1 MANVG
6 IKIAAVVVVVLIV
19 AGGAYF
25 LLGDAQDDNT
35 TGDRTLTDLYG
46 NEFKIPDNIDSVI
59 AECGPALRYL
69 SFMGEDVSKKVTAT
83 SSVNA
88 APVLSGISYT
98 YLYGLGSLE
107 QLGEFKTAVA
117 MEKIVTRSP
126 DLVIIGNM
134 GDTYEDGLSDFIST
148 MKAAGIPVCII
159 KYVYNLED
167 PAFAAQVKLMGDI
180 FGCSERAQQLLDG
193 IDQQVK
199 TLEELCSKIDETA
212 NAYIGG
218 VLSFGNADLLT
229 SVNTESSAFAYLGN
243 TVNNVAESDNVKG
256 APKRQW
262 IIAKSDEA
270 LLRYDDKQT
279 IDALFI
285 DLGGY
290 KKVLNNDTDLLNKLK
305 AYPEATYITL
315 PTVAFSTCYDNT
327 LIDAYWTLYALYAEK
342 YPELFKDI
350 NMEETAKGIWSLFL
364 DCSPDDANQIYNG
377 IMKSYNVNY
386 LFGLFDGA
394 AA

>member
-117 MEKIVTRSP
+117 MEKIVTRK
-126 DLVIIGNM
+126 IG
-134 GDTYEDGLSDFIST
+134 
-148 MKAAGIPVCII
+148 
-159 KYVYNLED
+159 
-167 PAFAAQVKLMGDI
+167 
-180 FGCSERAQQLLDG
+180 RAH
-193 IDQQVK
+193 V
-199 TLEELCSKIDETA
+199 
-212 NAYIGG
+212 
-218 VLSFGNADLLT
+218 
-229 SVNTESSAFAYLGN
+229 
-243 TVNNVAESDNVKG
+243 
-256 APKRQW
+256 
-262 IIAKSDEA
+262 
-270 LLRYDDKQT
+270 
-279 IDALFI
+279 
-285 DLGGY
+285 
-290 KKVLNNDTDLLNKLK
+290 
-305 AYPEATYITL
+305 
-315 PTVAFSTCYDNT
+315 
-327 LIDAYWTLYALYAEK
+327 
-342 YPELFKDI
+342 
-350 NMEETAKGIWSLFL
+350 
-364 DCSPDDANQIYNG
+364 
-377 IMKSYNVNY
+377 
-386 LFGLFDGA
+386 
-394 AA
+394 